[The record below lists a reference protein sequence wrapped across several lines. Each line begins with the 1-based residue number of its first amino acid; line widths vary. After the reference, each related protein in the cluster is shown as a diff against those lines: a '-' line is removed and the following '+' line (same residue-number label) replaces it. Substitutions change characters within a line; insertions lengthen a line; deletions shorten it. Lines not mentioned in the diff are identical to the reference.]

1 LGRLAPLPSR
11 KVLCAPESFG
21 FEAIRQR
28 GSHIVMRHP
37 DGRTTVV
44 PIHTG
49 EDIGRGLLRKII
61 RDARLD
67 VEEFL
72 RHV

>member
-1 LGRLAPLPSR
+1 MGRLARLPSR
-11 KVLCAPESFG
+11 KVLHAPESFG